1 MAVKKKKK
9 VTKVVKVQVPAG
21 KATPAPPLGP
31 ALGQAGVAIGEFVNQ
46 FNERTKDQMGDVI
59 PTVITV
65 YEDRSFEFVTKTPPA
80 SSLILKAI
88 NKTSGSSK
96 NKTSKIGEITR
107 AQLEEIANRKMVDL
121 SANDIDAAVKI
132 LEGTCRSMGVEVAK

>member
-1 MAVKKKKK
+1 MAKKQKK
-9 VTKVVKVQVPAG
+9 VQKVVKVTVPAG

-46 FNERTKDQMGDVI
+46 FNDRTKDQMGDII
-59 PTVITV
+59 PVVITV

-88 NKTSGSSK
+88 GKPKGSGK
-96 NKTSKIGEITR
+96 NKVSKVGKITR
-107 AQLEEIANRKMVDL
+107 KQLEEIAERKMPDL
-121 SANDIDAAVKI
+121 SANDLDSAVKI
-132 LEGTCRSMGVEVAK
+132 IEGSCRSMGVEIA

>member
-1 MAVKKKKK
+1 MPKKKKK
-9 VTKVVKVQVPAG
+9 VQKVVKVTVPAG

-46 FNERTKDQMGDVI
+46 FNDRTKDQMGDII

-88 NKTSGSSK
+88 SKKQGSGK
-96 NKTSKIGEITR
+96 PNTNKIGSITR
-107 AQLEEIANRKMVDL
+107 SQLEDIANRKMVDL
-121 SANDIDAAVKI
+121 SANDLDAAVKI
-132 LEGTCRSMGVEVAK
+132 IEGSCRSMGVEVTK

>member
-1 MAVKKKKK
+1 MAKKVKK
-9 VTKVVKVQVPAG
+9 VQKVVKVTVPAG

-46 FNERTKDQMGDVI
+46 FNERTKDQMGDVV
-59 PTVITV
+59 PVVITV

-88 NKTSGSSK
+88 NQQKGSGK
-96 NKTSKIGEITR
+96 NKVQKIGSITR
-107 AQLEEIANRKMVDL
+107 KQLEEIATRKMPDL
-121 SANDIDAAVKI
+121 SANDLDSAVKI
-132 LEGTCRSMGVEVAK
+132 IEGTCRSMGVDVKK